1 MFSTDSDRLLT
12 RSVYDRLVSET
23 NLELPSDFLKRW
35 IQISSEKPIT
45 LEEIESQFDGYE
57 KSMKWQLIQGHI
69 FKKNDIKLKNE
80 EISKLE
86 LFVLDAINTN
96 KMKRV
101 KAKFLNAKQEK
112 QFSILHISND
122 EYLFLLDSI
131 ELKINDNIFSIYEK
145 LISQDSKGLIK
156 PIYMTPEII

>member
-1 MFSTDSDRLLT
+1 
-12 RSVYDRLVSET
+12 
-23 NLELPSDFLKRW
+23 
-35 IQISSEKPIT
+35 
-45 LEEIESQFDGYE
+45 
-57 KSMKWQLIQGHI
+57 MK
-69 FKKNDIKLKNE
+69 IKLNNE
-80 EISKLE
+80 EVSKLE

-112 QFSILHISND
+112 HFSIVHISND

-131 ELKINDNIFSIYEK
+131 ELKMNNDIFAIYER

>member
-1 MFSTDSDRLLT
+1 
-12 RSVYDRLVSET
+12 
-23 NLELPSDFLKRW
+23 
-35 IQISSEKPIT
+35 
-45 LEEIESQFDGYE
+45 
-57 KSMKWQLIQGHI
+57 MK
-69 FKKNDIKLKNE
+69 IKLNNE

-96 KMKRV
+96 KMERV

>member
-1 MFSTDSDRLLT
+1 
-12 RSVYDRLVSET
+12 
-23 NLELPSDFLKRW
+23 
-35 IQISSEKPIT
+35 
-45 LEEIESQFDGYE
+45 
-57 KSMKWQLIQGHI
+57 MK
-69 FKKNDIKLKNE
+69 IKLNNE